1 MQPVYCIYSQQ
12 SSFHLYVLSES
23 FMHLPLR
30 PIFRQSHPNFINVR
44 TAYASKI
51 WAQLTKNLLAKSST
65 KRFRE
70 YIKKKEGNIYDSK
83 CNYIAP
89 YIWLLWSG
97 DLLET
102 YRCVKGQLQQ
112 LWKRKK
118 WLWRWLR
125 RLQRTLQQLWKCSC
139 TSWGRS

>member
-70 YIKKKEGNIYDSK
+70 YIY
-83 CNYIAP
+83 
-89 YIWLLWSG
+89 L
-97 DLLET
+97 
-102 YRCVKGQLQQ
+102 
-112 LWKRKK
+112 
-118 WLWRWLR
+118 
-125 RLQRTLQQLWKCSC
+125 
-139 TSWGRS
+139 

>member
-1 MQPVYCIYSQQ
+1 MI
-12 SSFHLYVLSES
+12 
-23 FMHLPLR
+23 
-30 PIFRQSHPNFINVR
+30 
-44 TAYASKI
+44 A
-51 WAQLTKNLLAKSST
+51 
-65 KRFRE
+65 
-70 YIKKKEGNIYDSK
+70 K

-125 RLQRTLQQLWKCSC
+125 QAAADIAAVVEVFMHIMGTFIKR
-139 TSWGRS
+139 